1 MDNFSSEEEMPRRQ
15 VNIKPLK
22 KPWKALKK
30 ILKTKEEVG
39 PTRKLKV
46 TRTV

>member
-15 VNIKPLK
+15 EKPLK
-22 KPWKALKK
+22 KPRKALKK
-30 ILKTKEEVG
+30 KLKTKEEVD

-46 TRTV
+46 I

>member
-1 MDNFSSEEEMPRRQ
+1 MEKFSSEEEMPRRQ
-15 VNIKPLK
+15 DTPLK
-22 KPWKALKK
+22 KSQKVLKNK
-30 ILKTKEEVG
+30 LKTKEEVG